1 MGNFNDFLVTK
12 TLDQLAEKC
21 VREKIPIV
29 EFVDWYFTEGQY
41 LEGSFVGD
49 TAMGALAGG
58 GLGSYLGPWGTLA
71 GAGVGGL
78 VGAGKHLYNRFAG
91 GRTPYEATKQQALD
105 ALQKFAAASP
115 GHAKVIGGIVNY
127 LSKITPNPMNSPQ
140 SSVRNRAAASQPSA
154 PKPLSLDDLF
164 RQGLASRDDLKK
176 IAALPPEERAKEMQ
190 RLQALHQSRQGY
202 AP

>member
-12 TLDQLAEKC
+12 TLEQLAEKC
-21 VREKIPIV
+21 VRDKLPIV

-49 TAMGALAGG
+49 SAMGALAGG
-58 GLGSYLGPWGTLA
+58 GLGSYLGPWGTAA
-71 GAGVGGL
+71 GLGIGGL
-78 VGAGKHLYNRFAG
+78 VGAGKHLYDRFKG
-91 GRTPYEATKQQALD
+91 GRVPYEATKQQALD
-105 ALQKFAAASP
+105 ALQKFADASP
-115 GHAKVIGGIVNY
+115 AHAKAIGSIINY
-127 LSKITPNPMNSPQ
+127 LSRITPNPMTSPQ
-140 SSVRNRAAASQPSA
+140 ASVRNRAASA

-164 RQGLASRDDLKK
+164 KQGLASRDDLKR